1 MFTLFKIDQAAT
13 FQGIAFLSCD
23 PKRAFGSDRQEMTKG
38 DNPLPKF
45 ELQVVAMTRDQFG
58 RPQNEVLRVGIASN
72 TDPAKGLAP
81 YTPVQLV
88 NFEIGVMEKTKRNP
102 ETGEEKVI
110 GVQVWYRAQEIR
122 SLAAAPTG
130 KAA

>member
-13 FQGIAFLSCD
+13 FQGVAFLSCD
-23 PKRAFGSDRQEMTKG
+23 PKTAFGQRDRQEQTKDG
-38 DNPLPKF
+38 TPKW
-45 ELQVVAMTRDQFG
+45 EAQVVAMTRDQFG
-58 RPQNEVLRVGIASN
+58 KPATEVLRVGIASHK
-72 TDPAKGLAP
+72 DPGAGLNP

-88 NFEIGVMEKTKRNP
+88 NFEIGVMEKTKKNP

-110 GVQVWYRAQEIR
+110 GVQVWYRAEAIR
-122 SLAAAPTG
+122 SNAAAPAG

>member
-1 MFTLFKIDQAAT
+1 MFTLFKIDQAST
-13 FQGIAFLSCD
+13 FQGVAFLSCD
-23 PKRAFGSDRQEMTKG
+23 PKRLFGSDRQDTAKDG
-38 DNPLPKF
+38 TPKF
-45 ELQVVAMTRDQFG
+45 EVQVVAMTRDQFG
-58 RPQNEVLRVGIASN
+58 RPQNEVLRVGIASH
-72 TDPAKGLAP
+72 TDPAKGLMP

-110 GVQVWYRAQEIR
+110 GVQVWYRAEAIR
-122 SLAAAPTG
+122 SLAAAPT